1 MRLYVPNL
9 LRDIVAGG
17 AAAAYGVGYA
27 DGSALLHTDASAFTL
42 GTDPIQSQIIQA
54 LKPAVY
60 RWLPRCRFRQLAAR
74 LAGLSPSE

>member
-54 LKPAVY
+54 LKRARISLASSMP
-60 RWLPRCRFRQLAAR
+60 LPTTCCPPRGIEPQ
-74 LAGLSPSE
+74 